1 MTISMKIKKLLHDFL
16 RTRASNDI
24 EHQQVIVYLLHVV
37 LIVVS
42 VLMQFL
48 GMGGSQQTLPLMASG
63 LHLAVCIVAFALY
76 LARRLTVPQ
85 AMTIVAIVSQGCVA
99 LRYFYLSTTQA
110 DPDYL
115 LFIMGQQMTTVLAI
129 FFLVMAFVRYTP
141 FVVAFLSLVSYA
153 LTASYLHIP
162 SLWRVFSFFV
172 FIDLL
177 VCVLGEVLRR
187 NVTRVTDEN
196 KSLHS
201 WELAMMRAVRLN
213 RREIEG
219 YLRMSANSA
228 PTADDVDRLFSMFT
242 ARSQRNIINAV
253 RIYMKSHLSE
263 NSNLSLLTD
272 GLTKTEREVCNLV
285 LKDKKRSEICQL
297 LGKSDKNIDVV
308 RSHIRS
314 KLNVPPGMELKQFLL
329 DWLEENSFPLVEIPS
344 PAKPKSGGKRV

>member
-1 MTISMKIKKLLHDFL
+1 MKLHKLLNDFL
-16 RTRASNDI
+16 RDRASNDI
-24 EHQQVIVYLLHVV
+24 ERQQVIVYLLHVV

-42 VLMQFL
+42 VSMQFL
-48 GMGGSQQTLPLMASG
+48 GMGGSQRTLPLIASG
-63 LHLAVCIVAFALY
+63 FHMTVCLTAFALF

-85 AMTIVAIVSQGCVA
+85 AMTIVALVSQGCVA
-99 LRYFYLSTTQA
+99 LRYFYLATTRI
-110 DPDYL
+110 DPNYV

-129 FFLVMAFVRYTP
+129 FFLIMAFVRYTP
-141 FVVAFLSLVSYA
+141 FVVAITSLTIYA
-153 LTASYLHIP
+153 ITASYLHDS
-162 SLWRVFSFFV
+162 SLWRVFCFFV

-201 WELAMMRAVRLN
+201 WELALMHAVRLD

-219 YLRMSANSA
+219 YLRMSANSN

-242 ARSQRNIINAV
+242 AQSQRNIINAV

-285 LKDKKRSEICQL
+285 LKDKKRSEISQL

-314 KLNVPPGMELKQFLL
+314 KLGVPPGMELRQFLL
-329 DWLEENSFPLVEIPS
+329 DWLEENGFPLVEIPS
-344 PAKPKSGGKRV
+344 PGKPKSGGKRA